1 MAPQLPHA
9 PAPSLVSVSMPFM
22 LLKRAVIERTI
33 AAYPETR
40 YNSAHAY
47 SSSKTDQNYVLF
59 DCIIDKEA
67 GVLSAR
73 ISPFCQRWWHIDGK
87 IWLDTEG
94 KFTQIGAY
102 KFRGDPK
109 ARYAR
114 EILLDLSLP

>member
-1 MAPQLPHA
+1 M
-9 PAPSLVSVSMPFM
+9 
-22 LLKRAVIERTI
+22 I

-67 GVLSAR
+67 GV
-73 ISPFCQRWWHIDGK
+73 QREFRLFAKRWRDIDGK